1 MNSFDQSKYETLS
14 VISVEIS
21 KIRPNPYQPRR
32 SFDNLAL
39 GELAQSIKEHGV
51 MQPISV
57 RTLGDGYELIA
68 GERRLR
74 ASQLAGLTMI
84 PAIVVDITDQ
94 ESAVLALIENIQRQ
108 DLNYFEEA
116 QGYLNLIEDYD
127 LRQEQIAKMMGKSQ
141 STIAN
146 KLRLLKLSP
155 QIQKD
160 LMENGLTER
169 HARVLLKLPDEALQ
183 RKVLHQVIEENLT
196 VKHTEELV
204 EAVLDRILKK
214 EQKKEEEADSETA
227 GKQKIQALHKRHP
240 LVYQYGAKGGYLYEG
255 CGRACGS

>member
-1 MNSFDQSKYETLS
+1 M
-14 VISVEIS
+14 
-21 KIRPNPYQPRR
+21 
-32 SFDNLAL
+32 
-39 GELAQSIKEHGV
+39 
-51 MQPISV
+51 
-57 RTLGDGYELIA
+57 
-68 GERRLR
+68 
-74 ASQLAGLTMI
+74 
-84 PAIVVDITDQ
+84 
-94 ESAVLALIENIQRQ
+94 
-108 DLNYFEEA
+108 
-116 QGYLNLIEDYD
+116 IEDYD

-214 EQKKEEEADSETA
+214 EQRRKRRQTA
-227 GKQKIQALHKRHP
+227 RRRESRRSSAT
-240 LVYQYGAKGGYLYEG
+240 
-255 CGRACGS
+255 